1 LRALAMEPDIDL
13 AYPTQRFYDN
23 RLEGRPGSGGPP
35 LDPHQ
40 ASATESIPEL
50 SEMTM
55 SIGNLKDMY
64 AKTRAEVVLP
74 GDEPGVELEEVIP
87 IEPEVR
93 RDAPGSPGVRRPA
106 RPDPDEA
113 D

>member
-1 LRALAMEPDIDL
+1 
-13 AYPTQRFYDN
+13 
-23 RLEGRPGSGGPP
+23 
-35 LDPHQ
+35 
-40 ASATESIPEL
+40 
-50 SEMTM
+50 
-55 SIGNLKDMY
+55 
-64 AKTRAEVVLP
+64 VVLP

-93 RDAPGSPGVRRPA
+93 RDAPGSPGLRRPA